1 MFSHAWFWMNFTF
14 VTPFLFGT
22 LLLLPKIQKRKLFW
36 VKTLGTYAAL
46 WGWTILWTWIVKT
59 VPGSVSSNMYFTH
72 TTFIVQIAVVMCY
85 LMMSYRMNIW
95 GAIFATTVAYS
106 LQHIT
111 DRSNLVIQ
119 QLIRI
124 FSNETI
130 ESFWGKWYGMLLW
143 LVLAILI
150 YGAWYHTT
158 FKKLNPDS
166 FNKLYNTK
174 KQVCI
179 SVAVVLASIYL
190 NSIIGLQSG
199 VTLVTSTAGFAM
211 SCIIS
216 ALVILLNYSLVT
228 EQRQKD
234 ENEKLNILLIEGKK
248 DYEASKDSID
258 ILNVKLHDIK
268 HLLQTL
274 NTSTSQETINNI
286 KDSLVEFE
294 RRIKTGNE
302 AIDVIVN
309 KKEHECIANNI
320 AFTCFLDARNLDY
333 ISSYE
338 LYTLFDNAIG
348 NAVGAAKNCEQERK
362 VISIHGQRT
371 DENITITFTNYIPKG
386 DDITL
391 VNGFPVT
398 KQDKNY
404 HGFGVRSMQMLSEKH
419 NGSIKCEIYED
430 LFNLYV
436 TLPLEK

>member
-1 MFSHAWFWMNFTF
+1 MFTHVWFWMNFTF

-22 LLLLPKIQKRKLFW
+22 LLLLPKIQKRKQFW
-36 VKTLGTYAAL
+36 IKTAATYIVL
-46 WGWTILWTWIVKT
+46 WAWTILWTWITKI
-59 VPGSVSSNMYFTH
+59 VPDSVSSNMFFSH
-72 TTFIVQIAVVMCY
+72 STFFVQIAVVMCY
-85 LMMSYRMNIW
+85 LMFSYRMNIW

-111 DRSNLVIQ
+111 DRSNLVVQSIF
-119 QLIRI
+119 RI
-124 FSNETI
+124 LTNDAYGSMW
-130 ESFWGKWYGMLLW
+130 SKWYGMIIW
-143 LVLAILI
+143 LVIAICI
-150 YGAWYHTT
+150 YGGWYHAL
-158 FKKLNPDS
+158 FKNLNPES

-190 NSIIGLQSG
+190 NSIIGLDPG
-199 VTLVTSTAGFAM
+199 VSLTVSTAGFAM
-211 SCIIS
+211 STIVSC
-216 ALVILLNYSLVT
+216 LVILLNYSLVT

-248 DYEASKDSID
+248 DYEASKDSLD

-274 NTSTSQETINNI
+274 NTSTSEETINNI

-320 AFTCFLDARNLDY
+320 AFTCFLDARNLDH
-333 ISSYE
+333 ISTYE

-348 NAVGAAKNCEQERK
+348 NAIGAAKNCEQDRK

-371 DENITITFTNYIPKG
+371 DENITITFTNYIPK
-386 DDITL
+386 DADITL

-436 TLPLEK
+436 TLPLKK